1 VKASASGMDRST
13 ADYMGMLATVMNAM
27 ALQDGLE
34 RAGVHTRVQSAITMQ
49 EVAEPYIR
57 RRAIRH
63 LEKGR
68 VVIFAA
74 GTGNPFF
81 TTDTAA
87 ALRGNEIGA
96 DIMMMAKS
104 NVDGVYSADPRKEPN
119 ARRYAQLNYRDAL
132 TQRLEV
138 MDAAAFALCMDNKLP
153 IFVFAM
159 NQKGNV
165 ARAVKGDAVGT
176 LVSDAETR

>member
-1 VKASASGMDRST
+1 
-13 ADYMGMLATVMNAM
+13 
-27 ALQDGLE
+27 
-34 RAGVHTRVQSAITMQ
+34 VQSAITMQ

-63 LEKGR
+63 LENGR

-96 DIMMMAKS
+96 DVMLMAKS
-104 NVDGVYSADPRKEPN
+104 NVDGVYSADPRKVKD
-119 ARRYAQLNYRDAL
+119 AKRYTTLNYGDAL
-132 TQRLEV
+132 RQRLEV

-153 IFVFAM
+153 ILVFAM
-159 NQKGNV
+159 NEKGNV
-165 ARAVKGDAVGT
+165 VRAAKGDAVGT
-176 LVSDAETR
+176 LVGDGETR